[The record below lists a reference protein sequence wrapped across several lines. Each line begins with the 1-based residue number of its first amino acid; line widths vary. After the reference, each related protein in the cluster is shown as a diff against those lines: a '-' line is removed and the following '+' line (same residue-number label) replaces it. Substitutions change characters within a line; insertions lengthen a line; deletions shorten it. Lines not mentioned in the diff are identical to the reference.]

1 MLNGG
6 LVLQL
11 ALDTLATAGIYA
23 MVGIG
28 IYIAHSG
35 TRVLHLAI
43 GEVAM
48 AGALVAAG
56 LATAWPLVVAVPAG
70 LAVAAGLSASAERL
84 LVAPLARRVELA
96 AILLI
101 AAAVVLRE
109 VLRGLYSRGAYPFPS
124 VAGTLSPGGG
134 VLRVS
139 DVVTVAAALAVAAG
153 GNFVL
158 RRTSW
163 GAALRATA
171 ASPGAA
177 AMIGVDTATVRTAAF
192 AAGGALAAAAALLAA
207 DRLPLAATAGVPLAL
222 RGIAAAV
229 AGRLRSPWT
238 VCLGA
243 LAIGAVEV
251 VSTYF
256 LGAGGQVVADAVALL
271 LLLTGFRR

>member
-23 MVGIG
+23 IVGIG
-28 IYIAHSG
+28 VFIAHSG

-56 LATAWPLVVAVPAG
+56 LATSWPLLIAVVVG
-70 LAVAAGLSASAERL
+70 LLVASVLSAGAERV

-109 VLRGLYSRGAYPFPS
+109 LMRGLYSKDAYPFPT
-124 VAGTLSPGGG
+124 VGGTLTPLGG
-134 VLRVS
+134 VLHWS
-139 DVVTVAAALAVAAG
+139 DVLTVLCALAVAAG
-153 GNFVL
+153 GTWVL
-158 RRTSW
+158 QRTDW

-171 ASPGAA
+171 ASPDAA
-177 AMIGVDTATVRTAAF
+177 AMIGVDTGTVRTVAF
-192 AAGGALAAAAALLAA
+192 AAGGALAAGAALLAA
-207 DRLPLAATAGVPLAL
+207 GRLPLAATAGVPFAL
-222 RGIAAAV
+222 KGIAAAV
-229 AGRLRSPWT
+229 AGGLRSPWA
-238 VCLGA
+238 VCAGA
-243 LAIGAVEV
+243 LAIGAVQV

-256 LGAGGQVVADAVALL
+256 LGAGGEVISDVLALL
-271 LLLTGFRR
+271 LILYGFRR